1 MKVTQ
6 HIENAQGKPLFS
18 FEILPPL
25 KGQNIQSIFDSI
37 DPLMEF
43 NPPFIDVTYHRE
55 EYEFKELPSGL
66 LQKKVVK
73 KRPGTVGICAGIQN
87 KYSVD
92 AIPHILC
99 GGFTKEETEDFLIDL
114 HYLGIENA
122 LVLRGDQEKG
132 EERFIPKPGGH
143 AYANELVAQV
153 HAMNQG
159 ILLHEETESLPTN
172 FCIGVAAYPEK
183 HFEAVSL
190 EEDMRYLK
198 QKVDA
203 GADYIV
209 TQMFFNN
216 QHYFDFVD
224 KCRAMDIHVPI
235 IPGLK
240 PLATARQLDILPEI
254 FHLEMP
260 EALASIVSV
269 PSPPNT
275 VSKVVSMLRNT
286 SLPPAPLKDFTRA
299 PSCARPPM
307 MVSAPSLPTMAWMF
321 QNVSPMACP
330 VSEPPSTSMVKPPAV
345 M

>member
-1 MKVTQ
+1 MTKITQYLEAAKGKTLFSIEIIPPMKGQHLGELVS
-6 HIENAQGKPLFS
+6 HIE
-18 FEILPPL
+18 
-25 KGQNIQSIFDSI
+25 
-37 DPLMEF
+37 PLMEF
-43 NPPFIDVTYHRE
+43 NPPFIEVTYHRE
-55 EYEFKELPSGL
+55 EYVEKLVDGVLKRIPIR
-66 LQKKVVK
+66 
-73 KRPGTVGICAGIQN
+73 KRPGTLGICA
-87 KYSVD
+87 
-92 AIPHILC
+92 AIMQKFKTEAVPHVIC

-132 EERFIPKPGGH
+132 EDHFIPKPGGH

-172 FCIGVAAYPEK
+172 FCVGVAAYPEK
-183 HFEAVSL
+183 HFEAASL
-190 EEDMRYLK
+190 DEDLRYLK

-216 QHYFDFVD
+216 QHYFDFVA

-240 PLATARQLDILPEI
+240 PIATARQLEILPEI

-260 EALASIVSV
+260 EALAKEVRACTTNAAIKQVGVEWAVQQGRELMQAGVPALHFYTMSKSDSV
-269 PSPPNT
+269 HAIASQ
-275 VSKVVSMLRNT
+275 L
-286 SLPPAPLKDFTRA
+286 F
-299 PSCARPPM
+299 
-307 MVSAPSLPTMAWMF
+307 
-321 QNVSPMACP
+321 
-330 VSEPPSTSMVKPPAV
+330 
-345 M
+345 

>member
-1 MKVTQ
+1 MTKITQYLEAAKGKTLFSIEIIPPMKGQHLGELVS
-6 HIENAQGKPLFS
+6 HIE
-18 FEILPPL
+18 
-25 KGQNIQSIFDSI
+25 
-37 DPLMEF
+37 PLMEF
-43 NPPFIDVTYHRE
+43 NPPFIEVTYHRE
-55 EYEFKELPSGL
+55 EYVEKLVDGVLKRIPIR
-66 LQKKVVK
+66 
-73 KRPGTVGICAGIQN
+73 KRPGTLGICA
-87 KYSVD
+87 
-92 AIPHILC
+92 AIMQKFKTEAVPHVIC

-132 EERFIPKPGGH
+132 EDHFIPKPGGH

-172 FCIGVAAYPEK
+172 FCVGVAAYPEK
-183 HFEAVSL
+183 HFEAASL
-190 EEDMRYLK
+190 DEDLHYLK

-216 QHYFDFVD
+216 QHYFDFVA

-240 PLATARQLDILPEI
+240 PIATALQLEILPEI

-260 EALASIVSV
+260 EALAKEVRACTTNAAIKQVGVEWAVQQGRELMQAGVPALHFYTMSKSDSV
-269 PSPPNT
+269 HAIASQ
-275 VSKVVSMLRNT
+275 L
-286 SLPPAPLKDFTRA
+286 F
-299 PSCARPPM
+299 
-307 MVSAPSLPTMAWMF
+307 
-321 QNVSPMACP
+321 
-330 VSEPPSTSMVKPPAV
+330 
-345 M
+345 

>member
-1 MKVTQ
+1 MTKITQYIEEAKGKTLFSIEIIPPMKGQHLGELVS
-6 HIENAQGKPLFS
+6 HIE
-18 FEILPPL
+18 
-25 KGQNIQSIFDSI
+25 
-37 DPLMEF
+37 PLMEF
-43 NPPFIDVTYHRE
+43 KPPFIEVTYHRE
-55 EYEFKELPSGL
+55 EYIEKMVDGL
-66 LQKKVVK
+66 LKRIPIR
-73 KRPGTVGICAGIQN
+73 KRPGTLGICA
-87 KYSVD
+87 
-92 AIPHILC
+92 AIMQKFKVEAVPHVIC

-122 LVLRGDQEKG
+122 LILRGDQEKG
-132 EERFIPKPGGH
+132 EDRFIPKPGGH
-143 AYANELVAQV
+143 AYANELVEQV

-190 EEDMRYLK
+190 EEDLRYLK

-235 IPGLK
+235 IPGIK
-240 PLATARQLDILPEI
+240 PLATARQLEILPEI

-260 EALASIVSV
+260 EALASEAKKCSNNAAIKQLGIDWAVQQGKELIQAGVPALHFYTMSKSDSV
-269 PSPPNT
+269 HAIA
-275 VSKVVSMLRNT
+275 SKL
-286 SLPPAPLKDFTRA
+286 F
-299 PSCARPPM
+299 
-307 MVSAPSLPTMAWMF
+307 
-321 QNVSPMACP
+321 
-330 VSEPPSTSMVKPPAV
+330 
-345 M
+345 

>member
-1 MKVTQ
+1 MTKITQYIEEAKGKTLFSIEIIPPMKGQHLGELVS
-6 HIENAQGKPLFS
+6 HIE
-18 FEILPPL
+18 
-25 KGQNIQSIFDSI
+25 
-37 DPLMEF
+37 PLMEF
-43 NPPFIDVTYHRE
+43 KPPFIEVTYHRE
-55 EYEFKELPSGL
+55 EYVEKIVDGL
-66 LQKKVVK
+66 LKRIPIR
-73 KRPGTVGICAGIQN
+73 KRPGTLGICA
-87 KYSVD
+87 
-92 AIPHILC
+92 AIMQKFKVEAVPHVIC

-132 EERFIPKPGGH
+132 EDRFIPKPGGH
-143 AYANELVAQV
+143 AYANELVEQV

-190 EEDMRYLK
+190 DEDLRYLK

-224 KCRAMDIHVPI
+224 KCRAMNIHVPI
-235 IPGLK
+235 IPGIK

-254 FHLEMP
+254 FHLEIP
-260 EALASIVSV
+260 EALASEVKKCSNNAAIKELGIEWAVEQGKELIQAGVPALHFYTMSKSDSV
-269 PSPPNT
+269 HAIA
-275 VSKVVSMLRNT
+275 SKL
-286 SLPPAPLKDFTRA
+286 F
-299 PSCARPPM
+299 
-307 MVSAPSLPTMAWMF
+307 
-321 QNVSPMACP
+321 
-330 VSEPPSTSMVKPPAV
+330 
-345 M
+345 

>member
-1 MKVTQ
+1 MTKITQYLDESKGKTLFSIEIIPPMKGQHLGELVS
-6 HIENAQGKPLFS
+6 HIE
-18 FEILPPL
+18 
-25 KGQNIQSIFDSI
+25 
-37 DPLMEF
+37 PLMEF
-43 NPPFIDVTYHRE
+43 NPPFIEVTYHRE
-55 EYEFKELPSGL
+55 EYIEKSVDGILKRIPIR
-66 LQKKVVK
+66 
-73 KRPGTVGICAGIQN
+73 KRPGTLGICA
-87 KYSVD
+87 
-92 AIPHILC
+92 AIMQKFKVEAVPHVIC

-132 EERFIPKPGGH
+132 EDRFVPKPGGH

-183 HFEAVSL
+183 HFEATSL
-190 EEDMRYLK
+190 DEDLRYLK

-254 FHLEMP
+254 FHLEIP
-260 EALASIVSV
+260 EALASEVKKCSNNAAIKQVGIEWAVQQGKELMQAGVPALHFYTMSKSDSV
-269 PSPPNT
+269 HAIASQ
-275 VSKVVSMLRNT
+275 LY
-286 SLPPAPLKDFTRA
+286 
-299 PSCARPPM
+299 
-307 MVSAPSLPTMAWMF
+307 
-321 QNVSPMACP
+321 
-330 VSEPPSTSMVKPPAV
+330 
-345 M
+345 

>member
-1 MKVTQ
+1 MTKITEYLAAAKGKTLFSIEIIPPMKGQHLGELVS
-6 HIENAQGKPLFS
+6 HIE
-18 FEILPPL
+18 
-25 KGQNIQSIFDSI
+25 
-37 DPLMEF
+37 PLMEF
-43 NPPFIDVTYHRE
+43 NPPFIEVTYHRE
-55 EYEFKELPSGL
+55 EYIEKMVDGVLKRIPIR
-66 LQKKVVK
+66 
-73 KRPGTVGICAGIQN
+73 KRPGTLGICA
-87 KYSVD
+87 
-92 AIPHILC
+92 AIMQKFKVEAVPHVIC

-203 GADYIV
+203 GADYLV

-216 QHYFDFVD
+216 QHYFNFVD
-224 KCRAMDIHVPI
+224 KCREMGITVPI

-260 EALASIVSV
+260 EALASEVKKCTNNVAIKQVGIEWAVQQGKELMQAGV
-269 PSPPNT
+269 PALHFYT
-275 VSKVVSMLRNT
+275 MSKS
-286 SLPPAPLKDFTRA
+286 D
-299 PSCARPPM
+299 
-307 MVSAPSLPTMAWMF
+307 
-321 QNVSPMACP
+321 
-330 VSEPPSTSMVKPPAV
+330 STHAIASQLF
-345 M
+345 

>member
-1 MKVTQ
+1 MTKITQYLDESKGKTLFSIEIIPPMKGQHLGELVS
-6 HIENAQGKPLFS
+6 HIE
-18 FEILPPL
+18 
-25 KGQNIQSIFDSI
+25 
-37 DPLMEF
+37 PLMEF
-43 NPPFIDVTYHRE
+43 NPPFIEVTYHRE
-55 EYEFKELPSGL
+55 EYIEKSVDGILKRIPIR
-66 LQKKVVK
+66 
-73 KRPGTVGICAGIQN
+73 KRPGTLGICA
-87 KYSVD
+87 
-92 AIPHILC
+92 AIMQKFKVEAVPHVIC

-132 EERFIPKPGGH
+132 EDRFVPKPGGH
-143 AYANELVAQV
+143 AFANELVAQV

-183 HFEAVSL
+183 HFEATSL
-190 EEDMRYLK
+190 EEDLRYLK

-216 QHYFDFVD
+216 QHYFDFVH

-254 FHLEMP
+254 FHLEIP
-260 EALASIVSV
+260 EALASEVKKSSNNAAIKQVGIEWAVQQGKELMQAGVPALHFYTMSKSDSV
-269 PSPPNT
+269 HAIASQ
-275 VSKVVSMLRNT
+275 L
-286 SLPPAPLKDFTRA
+286 F
-299 PSCARPPM
+299 
-307 MVSAPSLPTMAWMF
+307 
-321 QNVSPMACP
+321 
-330 VSEPPSTSMVKPPAV
+330 
-345 M
+345 